1 MGSYLVLVPCVGHA
15 IRKEQGAAK
24 PGGPRTL
31 PVVVGS
37 EQVRHSQGLHLG
49 GTLGPS

>member
-1 MGSYLVLVPCVGHA
+1 MLVPCVGHA

-24 PGGPRTL
+24 PGGPWIL

-37 EQVRHSQGLHLG
+37 ERARHSQGLHLG
-49 GTLGPS
+49 GSLGPL